1 MNTVIIILLV
11 VLAIAVVLL
20 FAICGFLF
28 NQVIWYKPI
37 KLPAAKGEVEDDFAK
52 DHRKAEEEFGK
63 MPFEKLTLTASNG
76 EKIYARLLLPEKS
89 NGRMIIACHGAHSS
103 GICEFCFSAPYFHRM
118 GYTILM
124 LRDTPAGMV
133 ATRRLDGDEGALLHL
148 ALLPEHRGC
157 GESEGK
163 FLGYGTHE
171 SKDTFLWIDCARKRF
186 PELDIFLLGVSMG
199 GATVLMMSDKI
210 TDPTVKGIIAD
221 CSYTSAWDEFAYQL
235 KNPFG
240 LPAFPLLYIFDLY
253 CRIICK
259 YSLRDASPIKAVRGA
274 RVPILFIHGAKDA
287 LVPVKMQ
294 KELFDACP
302 TQKEMLTVE
311 NAVHAQ
317 SYYTDPRAYEATTE
331 KFINEC
337 ENTENTSAL
346 SAPGGGKQI
355 GQQRKP

>member
-37 KLPAAKGEVEDDFAK
+37 KLPVAKGEVEDDFAK

-124 LRDTPAGMV
+124 
-133 ATRRLDGDEGALLHL
+133 
-148 ALLPEHRGC
+148 PEHRGC

-210 TDPTVKGIIAD
+210 TDPAVKGIIAD

-259 YSLRDASPIKAVRGA
+259 YSLLS
-274 RVPILFIHGAKDA
+274 
-287 LVPVKMQ
+287 
-294 KELFDACP
+294 
-302 TQKEMLTVE
+302 TVIE
-311 NAVHAQ
+311 
-317 SYYTDPRAYEATTE
+317 
-331 KFINEC
+331 
-337 ENTENTSAL
+337 
-346 SAPGGGKQI
+346 
-355 GQQRKP
+355 

>member
-37 KLPAAKGEVEDDFAK
+37 KLPAAKSEVEDDFAK

-124 LRDTPAGMV
+124 
-133 ATRRLDGDEGALLHL
+133 
-148 ALLPEHRGC
+148 PEHRGC

-210 TDPTVKGIIAD
+210 TDPMVKGIIAD

-274 RVPILFIHGAKDA
+274 KVPILFIHGAKDA

-317 SYYTDPRAYEATTE
+317 SYYTDPRAYEAAAE

-355 GQQRKP
+355 G

>member
-1 MNTVIIILLV
+1 
-11 VLAIAVVLL
+11 
-20 FAICGFLF
+20 
-28 NQVIWYKPI
+28 
-37 KLPAAKGEVEDDFAK
+37 
-52 DHRKAEEEFGK
+52 
-63 MPFEKLTLTASNG
+63 
-76 EKIYARLLLPEKS
+76 
-89 NGRMIIACHGAHSS
+89 
-103 GICEFCFSAPYFHRM
+103 
-118 GYTILM
+118 
-124 LRDTPAGMV
+124 
-133 ATRRLDGDEGALLHL
+133 
-148 ALLPEHRGC
+148 
-157 GESEGK
+157 
-163 FLGYGTHE
+163 
-171 SKDTFLWIDCARKRF
+171 
-186 PELDIFLLGVSMG
+186 MG

-210 TDPTVKGIIAD
+210 TDPAVKGIIAD

-274 RVPILFIHGAKDA
+274 KVPILFIHGAKDA

-317 SYYTDPRAYEATTE
+317 SYYTDPRAYEAAAE

-337 ENTENTSAL
+337 ENAENTSAL

-355 GQQRKP
+355 G

>member
-1 MNTVIIILLV
+1 
-11 VLAIAVVLL
+11 
-20 FAICGFLF
+20 
-28 NQVIWYKPI
+28 
-37 KLPAAKGEVEDDFAK
+37 
-52 DHRKAEEEFGK
+52 
-63 MPFEKLTLTASNG
+63 
-76 EKIYARLLLPEKS
+76 
-89 NGRMIIACHGAHSS
+89 MIIACHGAHSS

-124 LRDTPAGMV
+124 
-133 ATRRLDGDEGALLHL
+133 
-148 ALLPEHRGC
+148 PEHRGC

-210 TDPTVKGIIAD
+210 TDPAVKGIIAD

-274 RVPILFIHGAKDA
+274 KVPILFIHGAKDA

-317 SYYTDPRAYEATTE
+317 SYYTDPRAYEAATE

-355 GQQRKP
+355 G

>member
-11 VLAIAVVLL
+11 VLAITVVLM

-124 LRDTPAGMV
+124 
-133 ATRRLDGDEGALLHL
+133 
-148 ALLPEHRGC
+148 PEHRGC

-171 SKDTFLWIDCARKRF
+171 STDTFLWIDYARGISPSLTYFCSEYQWAAPRF
-186 PELDIFLLGVSMG
+186 
-199 GATVLMMSDKI
+199 
-210 TDPTVKGIIAD
+210 
-221 CSYTSAWDEFAYQL
+221 
-235 KNPFG
+235 
-240 LPAFPLLYIFDLY
+240 
-253 CRIICK
+253 
-259 YSLRDASPIKAVRGA
+259 
-274 RVPILFIHGAKDA
+274 
-287 LVPVKMQ
+287 
-294 KELFDACP
+294 
-302 TQKEMLTVE
+302 
-311 NAVHAQ
+311 
-317 SYYTDPRAYEATTE
+317 
-331 KFINEC
+331 
-337 ENTENTSAL
+337 
-346 SAPGGGKQI
+346 
-355 GQQRKP
+355 